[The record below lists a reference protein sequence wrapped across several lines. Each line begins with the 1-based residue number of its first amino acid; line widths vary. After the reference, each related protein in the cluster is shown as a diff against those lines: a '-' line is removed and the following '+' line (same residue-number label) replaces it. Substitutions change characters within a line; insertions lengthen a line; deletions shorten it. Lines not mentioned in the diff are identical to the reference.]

1 MKYERKRA
9 QRRDIAIVFI
19 IVMLFCLRHL
29 DVVLSTPTNMPI
41 TALIYQTTGSR
52 AAGVILT
59 VMLGVVSSTAQM
71 AVTSASRLLYAT
83 ARDKGMPFLTWYVEF
98 PRLPAD
104 IPNSFSEIRPGLN
117 VPARSILACFVFNV
131 CFGLLYLGLSV
142 AFYAYVASCTIFLNI
157 S

>member
-41 TALIYQTTGSR
+41 TALIYQTTG
-52 AAGVILT
+52 VILT
-59 VMLGVVSSTAQM
+59 VMLGVVSSTVQI

-83 ARDKGMPFLTWYVEF
+83 ARDKFMPFLTWYVEF
-98 PRLPAD
+98 PRLPRGW
-104 IPNSFSEIRPGLN
+104 RPELTASPLTFPTASLRSDQ
-117 VPARSILACFVFNV
+117 VSTCPPAQSLPASSSRSALVYCLW
-131 CFGLLYLGLSV
+131 GYR
-142 AFYAYVASCTIFLNI
+142 
-157 S
+157 

>member
-41 TALIYQTTGSR
+41 TALIYQTTGSKG
-52 AAGVILT
+52 AGVILT
-59 VMLGVVSSTAQM
+59 VMLGVVSSTAQI
-71 AVTSASRLLYAT
+71 AVTSASRLLYTT

-98 PRLPAD
+98 PRLPRGW
-104 IPNSFSEIRPGLN
+104 RPELTASPLTFPIASLRSDQ
-117 VPARSILACFVFNV
+117 VSTCPPAQSLP
-131 CFGLLYLGLSV
+131 
-142 AFYAYVASCTIFLNI
+142 ASSSMSALVYCLWGYR
-157 S
+157 